1 MLVYCQSG
9 GEFVLSFSFFFLM
22 IRRPPRSTLF
32 PYTTLFRS
40 SRALFQGLRS
50 QIRTQAP
57 RRFASGGTHE
67 EHVKTGR
74 YYCLGL
80 RETGWYLCR
89 RQWLSVWVWS
99 PDTHYLYILLLKKVI
114 TTRQFNNYITD
125 YYNKKSNTHLINN
138 QAKFKHSTPWL
149 NGLFCSYCNVTLWLL
164 VAVTVRLSIDVL
176 VHHKKNPHYLN

>member
-1 MLVYCQSG
+1 MWTFKLMKTFFGWLSVLFLVLLQAENPHTS
-9 GEFVLSFSFFFLM
+9 SNPHKIIIIM
-22 IRRPPRSTLF
+22 A
-32 PYTTLFRS
+32 

-89 RQWLSVWVWS
+89 RQWLSVWVWT

-149 NGLFCSYCNVTLWLL
+149 NGL
-164 VAVTVRLSIDVL
+164 
-176 VHHKKNPHYLN
+176 